1 MIRILSRMAA
11 VLRPLCLCAKRMH
24 RPSRRYDE
32 FWLQMERDGVIRLP
46 VRPVPDS
53 FLREPPAKAKGS
65 ALEALLDER
74 RNSR

>member
-1 MIRILSRMAA
+1 
-11 VLRPLCLCAKRMH
+11 
-24 RPSRRYDE
+24 
-32 FWLQMERDGVIRLP
+32 MERDGVIRLP